1 MEEARQRGGG
11 GRKRGRAQERA
22 REDPR
27 INLASELTRKDTC
40 PIETRPFCGFC
51 GGALRGP
58 TIAPTIAL
66 RCRVAAGMLRA
77 RDGKCHRT
85 RKQLLRRPARGPRG
99 PLAAGCPPL
108 KAQSPSSPPSSR
120 VSNKSDLPQS
130 IVRRGGEGDGRGTG
144 TGDRGP
150 EEREKEAEK
159 ERKGKKK
166 RKDGGRARRA
176 TGRRTLGPQLLRIGA
191 RDVRGT
197 NCADFYEARELPR
210 TPPDRL
216 DDSRARSLHT
226 CVVLQNLL

>member
-130 IVRRGGEGDGRGTG
+130 IVRRGGGGGREGD
-144 TGDRGP
+144 GDRGP
-150 EEREKEAEK
+150 GTRRKRER
-159 ERKGKKK
+159 
-166 RKDGGRARRA
+166 GRE
-176 TGRRTLGPQLLRIGA
+176 
-191 RDVRGT
+191 GT
-197 NCADFYEARELPR
+197 
-210 TPPDRL
+210 
-216 DDSRARSLHT
+216 
-226 CVVLQNLL
+226 